1 MSLYML
7 DTDICSYIIRNKP
20 AEVRSRMNA
29 IPLINQCIS
38 AVTLGELLFGVK
50 RSTNA
55 SVNRAVVDSFV
66 SHLNVLDWDAEAAE
80 HYGDI
85 RAVLQSQGTPIG
97 SMDMMIAAHA
107 RSLGAIVVTNNRR
120 HFQRVP
126 GLVIETWLSEPLSP
140 H

>member
-20 AEVRSRMNA
+20 PEVRSRMNA
-29 IPLINQCIS
+29 IPLMDQCIS
-38 AVTLGELLFGVK
+38 VVTLAELLFGVK

-66 SHLNVLDWDAEAAE
+66 SHLNVLDWDAQVAE

-85 RAVLQSQGTPIG
+85 RTVL
-97 SMDMMIAAHA
+97 
-107 RSLGAIVVTNNRR
+107 
-120 HFQRVP
+120 
-126 GLVIETWLSEPLSP
+126 
-140 H
+140 